1 MGSDKRERQK
11 ENRRYRLEAEAAAW
25 RRQQRNRRLLWLGIA
40 AFVVALVIVVVN
52 VFGEDDEPEEASP
65 STSTTLPG
73 STSTTAPRELYGTGA
88 CPPDEGVDEPVLTFD
103 DKPELCIDPAKK
115 YTAVFDTTEGEI
127 RVELDTTNT
136 PATANNFVVLSRY
149 GYYDETKIFRT
160 DTSIE
165 IIQGGSPHTNSANDE
180 GPGYN
185 ILDEGSGFTYEP
197 GQLVM
202 ARSAGPDSASAQ
214 FFFVVGEAA
223 SGLDAQ
229 GTYVVFGN
237 VVEGQDVLDA
247 ILALHE
253 EDPASGLGGAPSRD
267 VVINSITIIEEEGD
281 GDTTTTS
288 ADGTTTSTVGG
299 DATTTSAPADTT
311 TSTAEAPTT
320 TG

>member
-1 MGSDKRERQK
+1 MGSEKRERQK
-11 ENRRYRLEAEAAAW
+11 ENRRYRLEAEAEAW
-25 RRQQRNRRLLWLGIA
+25 RRHQRNRRVLGLAIA
-40 AFVVALVIVVVN
+40 AFVVALVVVIVN
-52 VFGEDDEPEEASP
+52 VFGEDDEDGDQASTT
-65 STSTTLPG
+65 TSTTVPG
-73 STSTTAPRELYGTGA
+73 STTTTGPPEPYGTGA
-88 CPPDEGVDEPVLTFD
+88 CPPPEGVDEPVLTFD
-103 DKPELCIDPAKK
+103 DKPELCIDPTKK

-136 PATANNFVVLSRY
+136 PATANNFAVLSRY
-149 GYYDETKIFRT
+149 GYYDGTKIFRT

-185 ILDEGSGFTYEP
+185 ILDEGSGFTYQP

-202 ARSAGPDSASAQ
+202 ARSAGPNSASAQ

-223 SGLDAQ
+223 SSLDAQ
-229 GTYVVFGN
+229 GTYVVFGD

-267 VVINSITIIEEEGD
+267 VVINSITIVEEEGD
-281 GDTTTTS
+281 PTSTTSVPGDTTTS
-288 ADGTTTSTVGG
+288 APSD
-299 DATTTSAPADTT
+299 TTTSAPAATT
-311 TSTAEAPTT
+311 PTD
-320 TG
+320 